1 MVTSW
6 ELRVRTG
13 RRVGGLGVRF
23 LWAPSWIV
31 LPFKPDETLFSVE
44 ANFFWTL
51 CVGHYTKCFTSC
63 RYFMCLKV
71 KLNQK
76 GMKQPL
82 ELKVKRNRWICIKL
96 IVVTQKRII
105 SSYRTLLWPENI
117 FFFGVVHSLSPV
129 WLFETPWTAACQA
142 FLSFTIS
149 QSLLKLRVHWVGD
162 AIQSSHPLLPPYPP
176 ALNLSQH

>member
-1 MVTSW
+1 M
-6 ELRVRTG
+6 
-13 RRVGGLGVRF
+13 
-23 LWAPSWIV
+23 
-31 LPFKPDETLFSVE
+31 KHCLFSVE

-63 RYFMCLKV
+63 GYFMCLKV

-82 ELKVKRNRWICIKL
+82 ELNVKRNRWICIKL

-117 FFFGVVHSLSPV
+117 LFFFFGVVHSLSPV

-142 FLSFTIS
+142 PLFFIVSW
-149 QSLLKLRVHWVGD
+149 SLLKLTSTESVMLANHLILCR
-162 AIQSSHPLLPPYPP
+162 PLSKGKTELQR
-176 ALNLSQH
+176 NS